1 MNREYYDL
9 LGLNEDATDEEI
21 KERYGELKKKY
32 NEDRWLDGEAGNEA
46 ARMLNKLDTAY
57 TEIMSARREQS
68 KNTEGKDAFQ
78 EIADL
83 LKSDKL
89 SEAQSRLDEFNE
101 RGAEWHYLQA
111 VVFYKKNWSNESKKQ
126 LEIAMQM
133 DPNNR
138 KYQEAY
144 GKLNAKNDYAKQAA
158 KAEDLCGRQRPA
170 RKSRRRSD
178 GRQRLFQLHLL
189 LLYLPLRGLSVQSLL
204 RLQVREA
211 FPKNEEDFSL

>member
-1 MNREYYDL
+1 MNKEYYDL

-21 KERYGELKKKY
+21 KSRYAELKKKY

-46 ARMLNKLDTAY
+46 ARMLNKLDAAY
-57 TEIMSARREQS
+57 TEIMASRREQARNTDG
-68 KNTEGKDAFQ
+68 KNAYE
-78 EIADL
+78 EIAEL

-133 DPNNR
+133 DPGNK

-144 GKLNAKNDYAKQAA
+144 GKLNAKNDYSRQSAQAQDPYA
-158 KAEDLCGRQRPA
+158 SGNGAPVDADGEQMGGNACTQCISCCYTYLCVNC
-170 RKSRRRSD
+170 
-178 GRQRLFQLHLL
+178 LFNLCCGC
-189 LLYLPLRGLSVQSLL
+189 R
-204 RLQVREA
+204 
-211 FPKNEEDFSL
+211 

>member
-111 VVFYKKNWSNESKKQ
+111 VVFYKK
-126 LEIAMQM
+126 IG
-133 DPNNR
+133 R
-138 KYQEAY
+138 TR
-144 GKLNAKNDYAKQAA
+144 A
-158 KAEDLCGRQRPA
+158 KAAGNRHADGSEQSEISGGLRQVEREKRLCEAGRKGGGSLCGRQRPA

>member
-21 KERYGELKKKY
+21 KERYAELKKKY

-46 ARMLNKLDTAY
+46 ARMLNKLDAAY
-57 TEIMSARREQS
+57 TEIMSERRERS
-68 KNTEGKDAFQ
+68 KNTDGSDAYK
-78 EIADL
+78 EIAEL

-89 SEAQSRLDEFNE
+89 VEAQSRLDDFNE

-133 DPNNR
+133 DPGNK

-144 GKLNAKNDYAKQAA
+144 GKLNAKNDYARQSAQAA
-158 KAEDLCGRQRPA
+158 DPYAGGNGAPVNNPDADQMGGNVCSNCISCCYTYLCV
-170 RKSRRRSD
+170 D
-178 GRQRLFQLHLL
+178 CL
-189 LLYLPLRGLSVQSLL
+189 
-204 RLQVREA
+204 
-211 FPKNEEDFSL
+211 FSLCCGCR